1 MCNYPRAGSH
11 HVERLVEP
19 FQHISRL
26 SLIGHQVS
34 KMRSNYSQPNSKPL
48 QHKDFRIVKSRC
60 LFCGLLVL
68 QKNAEHSDEE
78 PEAGDVVVEH
88 LGALL
93 LLQQVGGEQ
102 PELHDHSRKSGRDF
116 PLQEKE
122 TALW

>member
-1 MCNYPRAGSH
+1 M
-11 HVERLVEP
+11 
-19 FQHISRL
+19 
-26 SLIGHQVS
+26 
-34 KMRSNYSQPNSKPL
+34 
-48 QHKDFRIVKSRC
+48 
-60 LFCGLLVL
+60 L
-68 QKNAEHSDEE
+68 QKNAEHSSDEE